1 MQFIPRGPDIPNNLL
16 FAHEE
21 GRVVFFC
28 GAGISMGKPANLPSF
43 KDLVK
48 RLFEDCSNTPAW
60 KSRKNAPLDRSL
72 TWLEDTVPGK
82 RKEIIERVYEILNPA
97 DLPAENSPIHEALL
111 ALARPRNSDATMLVT
126 TNFDRLFERCLQ
138 DDTNKQP
145 EIIAPRLPIPKS
157 NYWYKGG
164 VVYLHGLIPEN
175 SSNNAHKDNLILTS
189 GDFGRAYLSERWAAR
204 FVTELF
210 RNYVVCFVGY
220 SLNDPVMRYLSDAL
234 ADDGKDGMRLP
245 ERYIFLPKREGKN
258 IDKKDYPG
266 LDIISYP
273 KTRNHH
279 LLRDT
284 LKKWAKDYSDRNT
297 RNRIIRDFID
307 SGTSTLSHTTKVSAV
322 PGIDR
327 FMWALHNKD
336 AAKYFAMMPERP
348 AWEIINVLDAKEFGF
363 DDLISF
369 GHSNIPIEE
378 PDNFHSFSLLEP
390 KIKFEDMTYWN
401 ISDSDFKAYNTLDA
415 SPVPYF
421 YRWIARYVDNPK
433 TALWVAQRGG
443 SLNVQMKDEILR
455 ELARSR
461 KADEHSDPLVYP
473 IMREIWGLILSD
485 DIYPSYDMM
494 SWRDKFYA
502 WLEQYKIT
510 GLTPS
515 LERQLKLIIQPK
527 VKLPPNIHVSD
538 YTVEERFPE
547 ADELKDAQYIEDIFL
562 VDIDLVPDHGV
573 DELKKIALD
582 EETPDDEKLFYI
594 HFFHSLLCK
603 IFALADDIC
612 GDRGHFTVISD
623 NYFNNILD
631 REKDYF
637 SDEWYHL
644 IDAMPKLLKQIMQK
658 DQEKAKAIAMEWLDS
673 RHIFINRLGLHCLR
687 ESPLIDSEA
696 IIKILFDDD
705 AKFLTNIYARR
716 QVTPLLESYA
726 TQFSEDVHLRI
737 QTILLALEHKDF
749 DYVVFLH
756 LKALQDAEIPLLE
769 EANARIEELKEKLNY
784 FEPAPTP
791 KPTPPP
797 SVEDTESIW
806 VKYLENPPKDPLDP
820 FQQNL
825 SLTWNNL
832 CEVRPLKAFEILK
845 LLSTEESKVG
855 QSWHWHSFFGKI
867 ASIARQQVEALSD
880 KDSDGNPENL
890 PNKKLNES
898 DLIAIIDYWLNG
910 MEESNQL
917 EFLSSMLDVVESSLR
932 LLISSDEG
940 NALLNGCMKHIMA
953 LLTQY
958 PKHDFDDDLN
968 KQDILTA
975 AINNPI
981 GKFAELVMQYQ
992 ILTSPQYS
1000 EGLLSITKQFFE
1012 EILSIKQ
1019 SDISRYG
1026 LCVIA
1031 RRLIYLFS
1039 YDKEW
1044 TIEKLIPWFS
1054 WNDATKARA
1063 AWSGYLWH
1071 AHWTPDLIKSLD
1083 NDLLATINHIDDVD
1097 EDCKDTFAHLIGS
1110 LALYETG
1117 ILSVAKLRE
1126 CVEKFDENLLCALL
1140 EKVRSSL
1147 EAVEKGDRG
1156 AFWQNRI
1163 EPFFQKIWQNDTN
1176 KLESSMSHT
1185 FEHIILMEGN
1195 AFPHAVERL
1204 AYQWAAANRK
1214 STETR
1219 NFIGRYFR
1227 FVLEHLKDKEHAK
1240 NYPEDTLNLLYEIL
1254 DGDII
1259 LNEEQRGIWEQHIL
1273 VHLEPLN
1280 DKRLES
1286 IKKKLK

>member
-1 MQFIPRGPDIPNNLL
+1 MEFIPQGPNIPDNLL

-21 GRVVFFC
+21 GRMVFFC
-28 GAGISMGKPANLPSF
+28 GAGISMGKPAGLPSF
-43 KDLVK
+43 EGLVE
-48 RLFEDCSNTPAW
+48 RLFKECSHGSEWEA
-60 KSRKNAPLDRSL
+60 RKNAPFDDSVA
-72 TWLEDTVPGK
+72 WLENKVAGG
-82 RKEIIERVYEILNPA
+82 RKAIIRQVYKELTP
-97 DLPAENSPIHEALL
+97 DDGNSPIHQALL
-111 ALARPRNSDATMLVT
+111 DLSRPRNSEATMLVT

-145 EIIAPRLPIPKS
+145 EIIAPRLPIPKP
-157 NYWYKGG
+157 NHWYEGG

-175 SSNNAHKDNLILTS
+175 PNNDTHKDNLILTS

-234 ADDGKDGMRLP
+234 ADDGKDGIRLP
-245 ERYIFLPKREGKN
+245 ERYIFLPEREGRS
-258 IDKKDYPG
+258 IDEKDYRG
-266 LDIISYP
+266 L
-273 KTRNHH
+273 KTIPYDNAEDHR

-284 LKKWAKDYSDRNT
+284 LKKWAEDYNDKNT
-297 RNRIIRDFID
+297 RKRFTQRFID
-307 SGTSTLSHTTKVSAV
+307 SGTSTLSRTTKVSAV

-327 FMWALHNKD
+327 FMWALRDKD
-336 AAKYFAMMPERP
+336 TAKYFAEMRPRP

-369 GHSNIPIEE
+369 RHSNSSIPTEK

-401 ISDSDFKAYNTLDA
+401 LSNNDFKAFNTLDT

-455 ELARSR
+455 ELRRNR

-473 IMREIWGLILSD
+473 IMHEIWGLILSD
-485 DIYPSYDMM
+485 NIYPSYDMM

-502 WLEQYKIT
+502 WIEQYKIT

-547 ADELKDAQYIEDIFL
+547 ADKLKDAQYIEHIFH

-573 DELKKIALD
+573 DELKKIALS
-582 EETPDDEKLFYI
+582 EETPDDDKLFYI
-594 HFFHSLLCK
+594 NFFHSLLCK

-631 REKDYF
+631 REDDYF
-637 SDEWYHL
+637 SDEWHHL
-644 IDAMPKLLKQIMQK
+644 LDAMPKLLKQIMQK
-658 DQEKAKAIAMEWLDS
+658 NEEKAKAIIMEWLDS

-687 ESPLIDSEA
+687 ESPLIGSEA
-696 IIKILFDDD
+696 IIKILFDND

-737 QTILLALEHKDF
+737 QTTLLALEHKDF

-845 LLSTEESKVG
+845 LLSAEDSKVG
-855 QSWHWHSFFGKI
+855 QPWHWHSFFGKI

-890 PNKKLNES
+890 PYKKLNES
-898 DLIAIIDYWLNG
+898 DFIAIIDYWLNS
-910 MEESNQL
+910 MDDSNQI

-940 NALLNGCMKHIMA
+940 NALLNGCMKRIMA

-958 PKHDFDDDLN
+958 PKHDFDGELN
-968 KQDILTA
+968 KQNILTA

-981 GKFAELVMQYQ
+981 GKFAELVMKYQ

-1000 EGLLSITKQFFE
+1000 EGLLPITKQFLE
-1012 EILSIKQ
+1012 KILSIKQ
-1019 SDISRYG
+1019 PDVSRYG

-1031 RRLIYLFS
+1031 RRLIDLFI

-1044 TIEKLIPWFS
+1044 TTEKLIPCFS
-1054 WNDATKARA
+1054 WDDTTKARA

-1083 NDLLATINHIDDVD
+1083 NDLLATIDHIDDVD
-1097 EDCKDTFAHLIGS
+1097 ENCKDTFAHLIGS

-1117 ILSVAKLRE
+1117 ILSVADLHK
-1126 CVEKFDENLLCALL
+1126 CVDKFNENLLCALL

-1147 EAVEKGDRG
+1147 ESVEKDDRS
-1156 AFWQNRI
+1156 AFWKNRI
-1163 EPFFQKIWQNDTN
+1163 EPFFKKIWPNDAN
-1176 KLESSMSHT
+1176 KLEASMAHI
-1185 FEHIILMEGN
+1185 FERIILMEGN
-1195 AFPHAVERL
+1195 AFPYAVERL

-1214 STETR
+1214 STKTR
-1219 NFIGRYFR
+1219 NFIDLYFR
-1227 FVLEHLKDKEHAK
+1227 FVLDHLKDRGHAK
-1240 NYPEDTLNLLYEIL
+1240 NDPQATLNLLYEIL
-1254 DGDII
+1254 GKEIT
-1259 LNEEQRGIWEQHIL
+1259 LGKEQRDIWEKHIL